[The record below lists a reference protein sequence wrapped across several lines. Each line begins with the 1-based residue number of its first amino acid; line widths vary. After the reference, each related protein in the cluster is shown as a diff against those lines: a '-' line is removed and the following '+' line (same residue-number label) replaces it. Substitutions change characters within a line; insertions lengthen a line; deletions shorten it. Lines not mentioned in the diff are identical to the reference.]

1 MKKEQDPDPRDEQ
14 VAQLAAKLV
23 QYYAWY
29 FEASKEADEIRQMN
43 LIKMAIKAEIFAAET
58 RGVLEGVSIVTKA
71 ITTINEINEK

>member
-1 MKKEQDPDPRDEQ
+1 MKIEQDPDPRDEQ

-58 RGVLEGVSIVTKA
+58 RGMLGAKVIIDNA
-71 ITTINEINEK
+71 INETK